1 MAAPERRVA
10 KCSSNFFTQLAVK
23 FSGYEPKNESR
34 PFVGACPMV
43 SLASSTLFPVP
54 PAAPAP
60 VPTSAGG
67 RVRRVLIVD
76 DSRIARASVRR
87 ELSDVHFDI
96 QEAVDGEAALQI
108 VREGFRPDL
117 VTLDLVMP
125 RLGGFPTCERLRSP
139 EFTSLFTHCPQG
151 RLPIIFITGSDNLT
165 DRRRGFELGAMDFV
179 SKPFDPGTLART
191 AARLLFPSNRLTGV
205 TALLVED
212 SATVRLAVATSLREE
227 GATVLEAADGDRGLE
242 LVAQAMGQLDI
253 VITDLEMP
261 GMDGSSL
268 CRRIRREFGL
278 VDLPV
283 VILTGI
289 DDQTLRLEAFRAGAS
304 DCLSKPLIKEEIVA
318 RLITHIERYRLD
330 RRLSACVRELRENM
344 RFKDEMLS
352 TLSHDMRTPLNGVM
366 GFADLL
372 LNSIANNAESREN
385 LTLIKD
391 SGQML
396 LHLID
401 EILNLSRA
409 SARNAELELRPTAFA
424 AIVRQSV
431 RALHPLADRKKQSL
445 VWRSTL
451 EAGSDLVNGHA
462 ESLLRVVNNLLG
474 NSIKFTPTSGQIRVL
489 LEAGEAGK
497 IVLRITDNGIGIPAD
512 KLPSLFD
519 RFTPVS
525 QSGTAGEAG
534 TGLGMSIVKQLVEQ
548 QQGQIEVTSAPGL
561 GTEFRVILPQLPP
574 STRVDSTPQILPNDP
589 PPRDLSTLR
598 VLVVDDNPVNRRV
611 AELMLQRAGCP
622 VDLVTCG
629 QEAVDAVANAKEPF
643 HVVLM
648 DVEMPRMGGLE
659 ATRLIRERQGATTR
673 IVGMTSHSGAEQI
686 AACLAAGMNAV
697 LTKPLSQNRLLAELC
712 A

>member
-1 MAAPERRVA
+1 
-10 KCSSNFFTQLAVK
+10 
-23 FSGYEPKNESR
+23 
-34 PFVGACPMV
+34 MV
-43 SLASSTLFPVP
+43 SIASSTLFPVSHP
-54 PAAPAP
+54 TAEAAPT
-60 VPTSAGG
+60 PTAISGT
-67 RVRRVLIVD
+67 RRVLIVD
-76 DSRIARASVRR
+76 DSRIARAAVRR
-87 ELSDVHFDI
+87 ELSDAHFDI

-108 VREGFRPDL
+108 IRDGFRPDL
-117 VTLDLVMP
+117 VTLDLEMP

-139 EFTSLFTHCPQG
+139 EFTSLFTQCPDG
-151 RLPIIFITGSDNLT
+151 RVPVIFITGSDNLN

-191 AARLLFPSNRLTGV
+191 AGRLLFPTNRLTGV

-253 VITDLEMP
+253 VITDLDMP

-289 DDQTLRLEAFRAGAS
+289 DDQTLRLDAFRAGAS

-330 RRLSACVRELRENM
+330 RRLNACVRELRESM

-451 EAGSDLVNGHA
+451 ETGVDLVNGHA

-474 NSIKFTPTSGQIRVL
+474 NAIKFTSNGGQIRVN
-489 LEAGEAGK
+489 LEAGDAGK
-497 IVLRITDNGIGIPAD
+497 IVLRITDNGIGIPAE

-525 QSGTAGEAG
+525 QSGTAGETS

-548 QQGQIEVTSAPGL
+548 HGGKIEVTSAVGL
-561 GTEFRVILPQLPP
+561 GTELRVILPPLPA
-574 STRVDSTPQILPNDP
+574 SARVDSTPPQSLIARNDK
-589 PPRDLSTLR
+589 PPRDLSAMR

-611 AELMLQRAGCP
+611 AELMLQRAGCCA
-622 VDLVTCG
+622 DLVTCG
-629 QEAVDAVANAKEPF
+629 QEAVDAMAATKDGFQVI
-643 HVVLM
+643 LM
-648 DVEMPRMGGLE
+648 DVEMPGIGGLE
-659 ATRLIRERQGATTR
+659 ATRLLRERHGAATR
-673 IVGMTSHSGAEQI
+673 IVAMTSHSGEEQI
-686 AACLAAGMNAV
+686 AACLASGMNAV
-697 LTKPLSQNRLLAELC
+697 LTKPLSQSRLISELC

>member
-1 MAAPERRVA
+1 
-10 KCSSNFFTQLAVK
+10 
-23 FSGYEPKNESR
+23 
-34 PFVGACPMV
+34 MV
-43 SLASSTLFPVP
+43 SLASSTNFPVAAA
-54 PAAPAP
+54 AAPATPSPTP
-60 VPTSAGG
+60 VSGM
-67 RVRRVLIVD
+67 RRVLIVD
-76 DSRIARASVRR
+76 DSRIARAAVRR
-87 ELSDVHFDI
+87 ELSDAHFDI

-108 VREGFRPDL
+108 IRDGFRPDL
-117 VTLDLVMP
+117 VTLDLEMP

-139 EFTSLFTHCPQG
+139 EFTSLFTHCAGG
-151 RLPIIFITGSDNLT
+151 RMPVIFITGSDNLN

-191 AARLLFPSNRLTGV
+191 AGRLLFPTNRLTGV

-242 LVAQAMGQLDI
+242 LVAQTMGQLDI
-253 VITDLEMP
+253 VITDLDMP

-283 VILTGI
+283 VILTAI
-289 DDQTLRLEAFRAGAS
+289 DDQTLRLDAFRAGAS

-330 RRLSACVRELRENM
+330 RRLNACVRELRENM

-409 SARNAELELRPTAFA
+409 SARNADLELRPVAFA

-445 VWRSTL
+445 IWRSAL
-451 EAGSDLVNGHA
+451 DAGGDLVNGHS

-474 NSIKFTPTSGQIRVL
+474 NAIKFTSSGGQIRVN

-497 IVLRITDNGIGIPAD
+497 ILLRITDNGIGIPAE

-525 QSGTAGEAG
+525 QPGTAGEAS

-548 QQGQIEVTSAPGL
+548 HGGKIEVTSAPGL

-574 STRVDSTPQILPNDP
+574 TTRVDSTPPQNLSARNDRP
-589 PPRDLSTLR
+589 ARDLGALR

-622 VDLVTCG
+622 VSLATCG
-629 QEAVDAVANAKEPF
+629 QEAVDAMAAAKEGF
-643 HVVLM
+643 QVVLM
-648 DVEMPRMGGLE
+648 DVEMPGMGGLE
-659 ATRLIRERQGATTR
+659 ATRLLRERHGAAPR
-673 IVGMTSHSGAEQI
+673 IVAMTSHSGEEQI

-697 LTKPLSQNRLLAELC
+697 LTKPLSQARLISELS